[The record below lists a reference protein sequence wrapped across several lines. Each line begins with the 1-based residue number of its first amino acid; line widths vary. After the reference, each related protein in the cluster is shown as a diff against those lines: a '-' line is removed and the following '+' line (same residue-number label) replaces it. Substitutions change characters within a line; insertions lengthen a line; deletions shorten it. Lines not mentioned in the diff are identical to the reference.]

1 MKIGELLR
9 TNREKRGLS
18 LLDVEN
24 ETKIRAKYLAAL
36 ESENFE
42 EIPGEVYLLG
52 FLRNYA
58 RYLDLNPDEIISQYK
73 SRTKK
78 SNQEIIPPPVQGARE
93 PNILIDK
100 LSKFASLLK
109 NKALFIGVI
118 LAFTGVLLIFAILGL
133 ASNKKTA
140 PPAPVSPP
148 PYKNQLPPSPP
159 VKREGVEVKLV
170 GKELCWI
177 QVKVDGKEEFSGFL
191 NPEETKKFQA
201 QEAIWLK
208 LGNAGGVVVFY
219 NGKGIP
225 PLGQRGEVVVKEF
238 VKSE

>member
-1 MKIGELLR
+1 MEIGELLR

-78 SNQEIIPPPVQGARE
+78 SSQEIIPPPVQGARE
-93 PNILIDK
+93 RKIL
-100 LSKFASLLK
+100 
-109 NKALFIGVI
+109 NKALFAGII
-118 LAFTGVLLIFAILGL
+118 LAFTGVLLIFAIIGL

-148 PYKNQLPPSPP
+148 SSENQFPPSPP

-191 NPEETKKFQA
+191 NPEETKKFQG
-201 QEAIWLK
+201 QKAIWLK
-208 LGNAGGVVVFY
+208 VGNAGGVIVYY

-238 VKSE
+238 VKTE